1 MTSYNIRPHSLKS
14 KICSS
19 FSHLVTSKLH
29 FASFSAQKLAS
40 HLSFPLSYLLFA
52 LLSTFFSAG
61 FASSILLHPH
71 IFLPGDL
78 GAGSTDLST
87 TRTQSYE
94 TGKCKP
100 SGPRGPIQ
108 VHSPGPLGRLA
119 FIFRLFSWPLLNIT

>member
-61 FASSILLHPH
+61 FASSSTHTFFFQEILGLGQQTSQQPGRNHTKRVSVNHQVLEVQSRSTVQVPWDVLPLFFAF
-71 IFLPGDL
+71 FLG
-78 GAGSTDLST
+78 
-87 TRTQSYE
+87 
-94 TGKCKP
+94 P
-100 SGPRGPIQ
+100 S
-108 VHSPGPLGRLA
+108 
-119 FIFRLFSWPLLNIT
+119 